1 MPADLSIAAVPK
13 EVRHNKVIIYTAHQ
27 LKIIVKG
34 ELQINQKGFGVDEF
48 GVGYSKEIIK
58 SILEFLVIVL
68 TPDKVLFWVYNSNQY
83 EQIWI
88 RTSQKA
94 Q

>member
-13 EVRHNKVIIYTAHQ
+13 EVRHNKVIIYTAHR

-34 ELQINQKGFGVDEF
+34 ELQINQKGFGVDDF
-48 GVGYSKEIIK
+48 VVGYSKEIIK

-68 TPDKVLFWVYNSNQY
+68 TPDRVIFSKEDSWVYKQ
-83 EQIWI
+83 
-88 RTSQKA
+88 
-94 Q
+94 